1 MPLYLIESADMTRKP
16 SPYDLWR
23 ATTTF
28 WTLAAEAQT
37 VIALRTLGAM
47 GLWNTGKTENQR
59 MVAEKTEAF
68 TQSALATG
76 QAVGRGA
83 RPDQVAMAGMK
94 PLQRKTKS
102 NVVRLTR
109 AGPKSPL

>member
-1 MPLYLIESADMTRKP
+1 MTRTP
-16 SPYDLWR
+16 TPFDLWH
-23 ATTTF
+23 AATTF

-37 VIALRTLGAM
+37 VVALRTLGAM
-47 GLWNTGKTENQR
+47 GLWNTSTTENQR
-59 MVAEKTEAF
+59 MISEKTEAF

-76 QAVGRGA
+76 QAVARGA
-83 RPDQVAMAGMK
+83 RPDQVAMAGMR

-102 NVVRLTR
+102 NVARLTK

>member
-1 MPLYLIESADMTRKP
+1 MTVRKP
-16 SPYDLWR
+16 TPVDLWR
-23 ATTTF
+23 AATTF

-47 GLWNTGKTENQR
+47 GLWNTGKAENQR
-59 MVAEKTEAF
+59 MVTEKAQAF
-68 TQSALATG
+68 TKSALATG
-76 QAVGRGA
+76 QAMASGA
-83 RPDQVAMAGMK
+83 RPDQIAMAAMK

-109 AGPKSPL
+109 AGPKLPL